1 MVSVNGYRER
11 LKGYF
16 NGCGGAFHRRRR
28 RFFFAAARALS
39 RHPRMNKLLVLRST
53 PQAHW
58 CSALLIAAPASH
70 AQ

>member
-16 NGCGGAFHRRRR
+16 NGCGGAISPPPEA
-28 RFFFAAARALS
+28 FFFAAARALS